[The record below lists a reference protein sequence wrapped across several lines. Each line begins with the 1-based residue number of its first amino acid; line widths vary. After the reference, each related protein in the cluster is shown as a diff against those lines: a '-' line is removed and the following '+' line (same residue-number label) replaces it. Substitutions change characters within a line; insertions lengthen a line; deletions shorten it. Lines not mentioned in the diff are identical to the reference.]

1 VAITYLGGTSTV
13 SSASSISVPI
23 NYTAPQAGDLML
35 LVVGSA
41 QAQNAIPQAS
51 SGWTY
56 LGTGTSTFEA
66 FDQNTGPRSVT
77 FYWKEYAT
85 TDTSVL
91 ITQPGGTGATM
102 SGIVFAWRRAANE
115 FWQLSQA
122 TFGQDSTS
130 GTAVSVTH
138 NTAQIQATTNDRLFA
153 AFVSPKNV
161 THSAQAITLTGATV
175 GAASERQETT
185 QAPGAGYRVTLV
197 SYEATVTAGNGT
209 ANPVSTITGS
219 GATYGPAGM
228 VRIRATAGGTITA
241 ANDANNNRIG
251 VTLNAFLSDAPTVIY
266 RVHAD
271 GTEVPV
277 RGGDVTISGGQA
289 FVWDYEY
296 PTNQQITYV
305 ADDNGARRTSNAIT
319 ITDTR
324 AWLRAPGL
332 PGYDTVVQ
340 FRAVPER
347 TFPRP
352 ITYLSPI
359 GRRTTVPVSDVRK
372 APSFTLEVVCTTS
385 AENAAVEGLLEGA
398 AVAYLLWPNTVH
410 HNTYVAIADAVER
423 PLSGKVGMH
432 ERVWALTC
440 TEVERPAGG
449 IAFDP
454 TASWQA
460 ILDTSA
466 SWTAVAASYT
476 SWLDVLQGPEA

>member
-1 VAITYLGGTSTV
+1 VAITWLGGTSTV
-13 SSASSISVPI
+13 SSASSISIPI
-23 NYTAPQAGDLML
+23 NYASPQVGDLML

-41 QAQNAIPQAS
+41 QAQNAIPQAQ

-66 FDQNTGPRSVT
+66 FATNAGPRSVT
-77 FYWKEYAT
+77 FYWKEFAT
-85 TDTSVL
+85 GDTSVL
-91 ITQPGGTGATM
+91 VTQTGGTGATM
-102 SGIVFAWRRAANE
+102 SGIVFAWRRASNE

-122 TFGQDSTS
+122 TFGEDATS

-138 NTAQIQATTNDRLFA
+138 STAQIQAQTNDRLFG
-153 AFVSPKNV
+153 AFVSPKNT

-175 GAASERQETT
+175 GAASERQETS
-185 QAPGAGYRVTLV
+185 QAPGSGYRVTLV

-209 ANPVSTITGS
+209 ASPVSTMTGAA
-219 GATYGPAGM
+219 ATYGPAGM

-251 VTLNAFLSDAPTVIY
+251 VTLASFLTDAPTTIY

-271 GTEVPV
+271 GTRVLV
-277 RGGDVTISGGQA
+277 RGGDVTISGGAA

-296 PTNQQITYV
+296 PTNEAVKYV
-305 ADDNGARRTSNAIT
+305 ADDNGAERTSNTLT
-319 ITDTR
+319 ITDSR
-324 AWLRAPGL
+324 CWLRAPGL
-332 PGYDTVVQ
+332 PGLDTVVR
-340 FRAVPER
+340 FRALPER
-347 TFPRP
+347 TLPRP
-352 ITYLSPI
+352 TTFLSPI

-372 APSFTLEVVCTTS
+372 SPQFNLEVVCTTS
-385 AENAAVEGLLEGA
+385 AESDAVEALLNDA
-398 AVAYLLWPNTVH
+398 PTAYLLWPNTKH
-410 HNTYVAIADAVER
+410 HGTYVAIADAVER
-423 PLSGKVGMH
+423 PVAGKVGDPL
-432 ERVWALTC
+432 RVWALAC
-440 TEVERPAGG
+440 TEAARPAGG

-466 SWTAVAASYT
+466 SWTAVSSTYT

>member
-13 SSASSISVPI
+13 SSAYSISVPI
-23 NYTAPQAGDLML
+23 NYTAPAAGDLML

-41 QAQNAIPQAS
+41 QAQNSIPQAQ

-66 FDQNTGPRSVT
+66 FGTNTGPRSVT
-77 FYWKEYAT
+77 FYWKEYVAG
-85 TDTSVL
+85 DTSVL
-91 ITQPGGTGATM
+91 VTQTGGDGATM
-102 SGIVFAWRRAANE
+102 SGIVFAWRCAANE

-122 TFGQDSTS
+122 TFGEDSTS

-138 NTAQIQATTNDRLFA
+138 STAQIQATTNDRLFG

-185 QAPGAGYRVTLV
+185 QAPGSGYRVTLV

-209 ANPVSTITGS
+209 ANPVSTMTGS
-219 GATYGPAGM
+219 GATYGPAGI

-251 VTLNAFLSDAPTVIY
+251 VTLNAFLTDSATAIY

-271 GTEVPV
+271 GTRVLV
-277 RGGDVTISGGQA
+277 RGGDVTTSGGQA

-296 PTNQQITYV
+296 PTNEAVYYV
-305 ADDNGARRTSNAIT
+305 ADDAGAERTSNTLT

-324 AWLRAPGL
+324 CWLRAPGL
-332 PGYDTVVQ
+332 PGLDTTVR
-340 FRAVPER
+340 FRVLPER
-347 TFPRP
+347 AYARPTTF
-352 ITYLSPI
+352 LSPI

-372 APSFTLEVVCTTS
+372 APSFTLEVVCLTN
-385 AENAAVEGLLEGA
+385 AESDAVEALLNDA
-398 AVAYLLWPNTVH
+398 ATAYLLWPNTKH
-410 HNTYVAIADAVER
+410 HDTYVAIADASER
-423 PLSGKVGMH
+423 PVAGKVG
-432 ERVWALTC
+432 EPLRVWTLAC
-440 TEVERPAGG
+440 TEVARPAGG

-466 SWTAVAASYT
+466 SWTAVSSTYT